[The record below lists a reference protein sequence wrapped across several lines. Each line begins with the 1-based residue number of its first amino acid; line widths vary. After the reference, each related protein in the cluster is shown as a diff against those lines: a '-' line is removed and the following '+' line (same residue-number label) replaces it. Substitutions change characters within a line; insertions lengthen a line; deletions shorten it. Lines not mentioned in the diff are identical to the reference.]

1 MIDIIDKSK
10 IHGYDFEVYSK
21 INWFCVTFINYE
33 DRNKEVVI
41 VNDRAKLIEFYNEYK
56 DDIFISYNGRQ
67 YDTGI
72 FKGILDGMNVGYVND
87 KLIKEGK
94 KPFQVVKNAKKYP
107 LNDYDTILK
116 DKSLKQLEAFMGDDI
131 RETEVDFNIDRPLT
145 QEEIEQ
151 TLYYNHHDV
160 IEVLRVL
167 DYCWDDFEG
176 QLDIIELYGLDMSYF
191 TKTKVQLAVSP
202 KILNAVDQHTLDDE
216 FDIRLPD
223 TIQLSDKYRFIP
235 EWYMNPKN
243 WRYKEHLRSEDNQH
257 NNQLCCTVAGIPH
270 VFAWGGCHGADDK
283 EAVFEG
289 IILHADVASMY
300 PTTDIEYGLLSR
312 KFKNPDDFKQM
323 RDFRLKLKSEKN
335 PKNKA
340 LKPMI
345 NGVYGAGKDRNN
357 PSYDPLMANLTCI
370 FGQMFILDLIDKL
383 EPYCRLLQT
392 NTDGIFVLC
401 ENEEMK
407 NKVIEI
413 TNQVGKRLKMEFEI
427 DEYTKLIQ
435 KDVNNYIA
443 VKKNGELECK
453 GAMVKFNKPIDNDLP
468 ILNDAVRN
476 YLAYDIPVEQTINEC
491 NEYIKFQK
499 VIKLSA
505 KYKEIW
511 YGNGVSGK
519 DNKITS
525 INGELLKG
533 KVHRVFASKRQS
545 DGSIY
550 KLKIEKG
557 VKSYEQFANTP
568 THLFIDNEDIHDK
581 SIPEYLDKEYY
592 INEAKKRIDMFLTKD
607 EEKID
612 ETPYILFDCMNCM
625 NQSSTFYEFL
635 KKCLEKKITKKV
647 LEQYLIADCCNIY
660 GKTKKLLTFRDYF
673 MILNGKDKMTLNT
686 LNKKIKDNNVK
697 NIIISNSEISK
708 SGKSY
713 NNINYEKSLLEIFDI
728 IPNENI
734 NPYEIM
740 TMQINKFD
748 SVRYIDPLLKN
759 DMWFVLNTR
768 NVIAPNLIIY
778 NIKNGEIQYRKVDKK
793 IFKILPLQD
802 GDIIEIKNS
811 KKEFAKKI
819 IGKDEEGKNIIAADI
834 DKELDII
841 TQYEIVYRNYEKG
854 KSLIVDSEDN

>member
-1 MIDIIDKSK
+1 MVIDIIDKSK

-41 VNDRAKLIEFYNEYK
+41 VNDRAKLIEFYNAHK

-145 QEEIEQ
+145 EEEIKQ

-216 FDIRLPD
+216 FDIRLPE
-223 TIQLSDKYRFIP
+223 TIQLSDKYKFIP

-283 EAVFEG
+283 ESVFEG

-413 TNQVGKRLKMEFEI
+413 TNQVGERLKMEFEI

-468 ILNDAVRN
+468 ILNDSVRN
-476 YLAYDIPVEQTINEC
+476 YLAYNIPVEQTINEC

-511 YGNGVSGK
+511 YGNGLSGK

-568 THLFIDNEDIHDK
+568 THLFIDNEDVHDK

-612 ETPYILFDCMNCM
+612 ETPYILFDCMN
-625 NQSSTFYEFL
+625 QSSTFYEFL
-635 KKCLEKKITKKV
+635 KKCLEKKITKQV

-660 GKTKKLLTFRDYF
+660 GKTKKLLVFRDYF
-673 MILNGKDKMTLNT
+673 MLLNGKDKMTLNT
-686 LNKKIKDNNVK
+686 LNKKIKDDNVK

-748 SVRYIDPLLKN
+748 SVRYIDPMLKN

>member
-1 MIDIIDKSK
+1 MVIDIIDKSK

-41 VNDRAKLIEFYNEYK
+41 VNDRAKLIEFYNAHK

-145 QEEIEQ
+145 EEEIKQ

-216 FDIRLPD
+216 FDIRLPE
-223 TIQLSDKYRFIP
+223 TIQLSDKYKFIP

-283 EAVFEG
+283 ESVFEG

-413 TNQVGKRLKMEFEI
+413 TNQVGERLKMEFEI

-476 YLAYDIPVEQTINEC
+476 YLAYNIPVEQTINEC
-491 NEYIKFQK
+491 EEYIKFQK

-533 KVHRVFASKRQS
+533 KVHRVFASKQQS

-557 VKSYEQFANTP
+557 IKSYEQFANTP
-568 THLFIDNEDIHDK
+568 THLFIDNEDVHDK

-612 ETPYILFDCMNCM
+612 ETPYILFDCM

-673 MILNGKDKMTLNT
+673 MILNEKDKMTLNT
-686 LNKKIKDNNVK
+686 LNKKIKDDNVK

-841 TQYEIVYRNYEKG
+841 TQYEILYRNYGKG

>member
-1 MIDIIDKSK
+1 MVIDIIDKSK

-41 VNDRAKLIEFYNEYK
+41 VNDRAKLIEFYNAHK

-145 QEEIEQ
+145 EEEIKQ

-216 FDIRLPD
+216 FDIRLPE
-223 TIQLSDKYRFIP
+223 TIKLSDKYKFIP

-413 TNQVGKRLKMEFEI
+413 TNQVGERLKMEFEI

-476 YLAYDIPVEQTINEC
+476 YLAYDIQVEQTINEC
-491 NEYIKFQK
+491 EEYIKFQK

-557 VKSYEQFANTP
+557 IKSYEQFANTP
-568 THLFIDNEDIHDK
+568 THLFIDNEDVHDK

-612 ETPYILFDCMNCM
+612 ETPYILFDCMN
-625 NQSSTFYEFL
+625 QSSTFYEFL

-660 GKTKKLLTFRDYF
+660 GKTKKLLVFRDYF

-686 LNKKIKDNNVK
+686 LNKKIKDDNVK

-728 IPNENI
+728 IPNEDI

-740 TMQINKFD
+740 SMQIDKFD
-748 SVRYIDPLLKN
+748 SVSYIDPMLKN

>member
-612 ETPYILFDCMNCM
+612 ETPYILFDCMN
-625 NQSSTFYEFL
+625 QSSTFYEFL

-819 IGKDEEGKNIIAADI
+819 IRKDEEGKNIIAADI

-841 TQYEIVYRNYEKG
+841 TQYEIVYRNYEKD

>member
-1 MIDIIDKSK
+1 MVIDIIDKSK

-41 VNDRAKLIEFYNEYK
+41 VNDRAKLIEFYNKYK

-145 QEEIEQ
+145 EEEIKQ

-216 FDIRLPD
+216 FDIRLPE
-223 TIQLSDKYRFIP
+223 TIQLSDKYKFIP

-383 EPYCRLLQT
+383 EPCCRLLQT

-413 TNQVGKRLKMEFEI
+413 TNQVGERLKMEFEI

-568 THLFIDNEDIHDK
+568 THLFIDNEDVHDK

-612 ETPYILFDCMNCM
+612 ETPYILFDCMN
-625 NQSSTFYEFL
+625 QSSTFYEFL

-647 LEQYLIADCCNIY
+647 LEQYLIADCCNVY
-660 GKTKKLLTFRDYF
+660 GKTKKLLTFREYF
-673 MILNGKDKMTLNT
+673 TVLNGKDKITLT
-686 LNKKIKDNNVK
+686 ILNKKIKDDNIK

-748 SVRYIDPLLKN
+748 SVRYVDSSLKN

-841 TQYEIVYRNYEKG
+841 TQYEILYRNYGKG

>member
-1 MIDIIDKSK
+1 MVIDIIDKSK
-10 IHGYDFEVYSK
+10 IFGYDFEVYSK

-41 VNDRAKLIEFYNEYK
+41 VNDRTKLIEFYNSHK

-72 FKGILDGMNVGYVND
+72 FKGILDGMNVGFVND

-145 QEEIEQ
+145 EEEIKQ

-216 FDIRLPD
+216 FDIRLPE
-223 TIQLSDKYRFIP
+223 TIQLSDKYKFIP

-383 EPYCRLLQT
+383 EPYCILLQT

-413 TNQVGKRLKMEFEI
+413 TNQVGERLKMEFEI

-568 THLFIDNEDIHDK
+568 THLFIDNEDVHDK

-607 EEKID
+607 EERVD
-612 ETPYILFDCMNCM
+612 ETPYILFDCMNR
-625 NQSSTFYEFL
+625 SSTFYEFL
-635 KKCLEKKITKKV
+635 KKCTENKITKKI

-660 GKTKKLLTFRDYF
+660 GKTKKLLTFREYF
-673 MILNGKDKMTLNT
+673 TVLNGKDKITLTT
-686 LNKKIKDNNVK
+686 LNKKIKDDNIK

-748 SVRYIDPLLKN
+748 SVRYVDSSLKN

>member
-41 VNDRAKLIEFYNEYK
+41 VNDRAKLIEFYNSHK

-145 QEEIEQ
+145 EEEIKQ

-216 FDIRLPD
+216 FDIRLPE
-223 TIQLSDKYRFIP
+223 TIQLSDKYKFIP

-413 TNQVGKRLKMEFEI
+413 TNQVGERLKMEFEI

-491 NEYIKFQK
+491 EEYIKFQK

-557 VKSYEQFANTP
+557 IKSYEQFANTP
-568 THLFIDNEDIHDK
+568 THLFIDNEDVHDK

-612 ETPYILFDCMNCM
+612 ETPYILFDCMN
-625 NQSSTFYEFL
+625 QSSTFYEFL
-635 KKCLEKKITKKV
+635 KKCLEKKITNKV

-660 GKTKKLLTFRDYF
+660 GKTKKLLVFRDYF

-686 LNKKIKDNNVK
+686 LNKKIKDDNVK

-728 IPNENI
+728 IPNEDI

-740 TMQINKFD
+740 SMQIDKFD
-748 SVRYIDPLLKN
+748 SVSYIDPMLKN

>member
-1 MIDIIDKSK
+1 MVIDIIDKSK

-41 VNDRAKLIEFYNEYK
+41 VNDRAKLIEFYNSHK

-145 QEEIEQ
+145 EEEIKQ

-216 FDIRLPD
+216 FDIRLPE
-223 TIQLSDKYRFIP
+223 TIKLSDKYKFIP

-413 TNQVGKRLKMEFEI
+413 TNQVGERLKMEFEI

-476 YLAYDIPVEQTINEC
+476 YLAYDIQVEQTINEC
-491 NEYIKFQK
+491 EEYIKFQK

-557 VKSYEQFANTP
+557 IKSYEQFANTP
-568 THLFIDNEDIHDK
+568 THLFIDNEDVHDK

-612 ETPYILFDCMNCM
+612 ETPYILFDCMN
-625 NQSSTFYEFL
+625 QSSTFYEFL

-660 GKTKKLLTFRDYF
+660 GKTKKLLVFRDYF

-686 LNKKIKDNNVK
+686 LNKKIKDDNVK

-728 IPNENI
+728 IPNEDI

-740 TMQINKFD
+740 SMQIDKFD
-748 SVRYIDPLLKN
+748 SVSYIDPMLKN

>member
-612 ETPYILFDCMNCM
+612 ETPYILFDCMN
-625 NQSSTFYEFL
+625 QSSTFYEFL

-660 GKTKKLLTFRDYF
+660 GKTKKLLTYRDYF

-819 IGKDEEGKNIIAADI
+819 IGKDKEGKNIIAADI

>member
-1 MIDIIDKSK
+1 MVIDIIDKSK
-10 IHGYDFEVYSK
+10 IHGYDFEVFTK

-612 ETPYILFDCMNCM
+612 ETPYILFDCMN
-625 NQSSTFYEFL
+625 QSSTFYEFL

>member
-1 MIDIIDKSK
+1 MVIDIIDKSK
-10 IHGYDFEVYSK
+10 IHGYDFEVFTK

-216 FDIRLPD
+216 FDIRLPE

-243 WRYKEHLRSEDNQH
+243 WRYKEHLLSEDNQH

-491 NEYIKFQK
+491 EEYIKFQK

-533 KVHRVFASKRQS
+533 KVHRVFASKRQL

-568 THLFIDNEDIHDK
+568 THLFIDNEDVHDK

-612 ETPYILFDCMNCM
+612 ETPYILFDCM

-686 LNKKIKDNNVK
+686 LNKKIKDDNVK

-713 NNINYEKSLLEIFDI
+713 NNINYEKSLLEIFNI

-841 TQYEIVYRNYEKG
+841 TQYEILYRNYGKG

>member
-1 MIDIIDKSK
+1 MVIDIIDKSK
-10 IHGYDFEVYSK
+10 IYGYDFEVYSK

-41 VNDRAKLIEFYNEYK
+41 VNDRAKLIEFYNSHK

-72 FKGILDGMNVGYVND
+72 FKGILDGMNVGFVND

-145 QEEIEQ
+145 EEEIKQ

-216 FDIRLPD
+216 FDIRLPE
-223 TIQLSDKYRFIP
+223 TIQLSDKYKFIP

-413 TNQVGKRLKMEFEI
+413 TNQVGERLKMEFEI

-568 THLFIDNEDIHDK
+568 THLFIDNEDVHDK

-607 EEKID
+607 EERVD
-612 ETPYILFDCMNCM
+612 ETPYILFDCMNR
-625 NQSSTFYEFL
+625 SSTFYEFL
-635 KKCLEKKITKKV
+635 KKCTENKITKKI

-660 GKTKKLLTFRDYF
+660 GKTKKLLTFREYF
-673 MILNGKDKMTLNT
+673 TVLNGKDKITLTT
-686 LNKKIKDNNVK
+686 LNKKIKDDNIK

-748 SVRYIDPLLKN
+748 SVRYVDSSLKN

-841 TQYEIVYRNYEKG
+841 TQYEILYRNYGKG

>member
-1 MIDIIDKSK
+1 MVIDIIDKSK
-10 IHGYDFEVYSK
+10 IHGYDFEVFTK

-257 NNQLCCTVAGIPH
+257 NNQLCCTVACIPH

-413 TNQVGKRLKMEFEI
+413 TNQVGERLKMEFEI

-491 NEYIKFQK
+491 EEYIKFQK

-568 THLFIDNEDIHDK
+568 THLFIDNEDVHDK

-612 ETPYILFDCMNCM
+612 ETPYILFDCMN
-625 NQSSTFYEFL
+625 QSLTFYEFL

-660 GKTKKLLTFRDYF
+660 GKTKKLLIFRDYF

-686 LNKKIKDNNVK
+686 LNKKIKDDNVK

-841 TQYEIVYRNYEKG
+841 TQYEILYRNYGKG

>member
-41 VNDRAKLIEFYNEYK
+41 VNDRAKLIEFYNSHK

-145 QEEIEQ
+145 EEEIKQ

-216 FDIRLPD
+216 FDIRLPE
-223 TIQLSDKYRFIP
+223 TIQLSDKYKFIP

-283 EAVFEG
+283 ESVFEG

-392 NTDGIFVLC
+392 NTDGIFVIC

-413 TNQVGKRLKMEFEI
+413 TNQVGERLKMEFEI

-491 NEYIKFQK
+491 EEYIKFQK

-557 VKSYEQFANTP
+557 IKSYEQFANTP
-568 THLFIDNEDIHDK
+568 THLFIDNEDVHDK

-612 ETPYILFDCMNCM
+612 ETPYILFDCMN
-625 NQSSTFYEFL
+625 QSSTFYEFL

-660 GKTKKLLTFRDYF
+660 GKTKKLLVFRDYF

-686 LNKKIKDNNVK
+686 LNKKIKDDNVK

-728 IPNENI
+728 IPNEDI

-740 TMQINKFD
+740 SMQIDKFD
-748 SVRYIDPLLKN
+748 SVSYIDPMLKN

>member
-1 MIDIIDKSK
+1 MVIDIIDKSK
-10 IHGYDFEVYSK
+10 IHGYDFEVFTK

-216 FDIRLPD
+216 FDIRLPE

-491 NEYIKFQK
+491 EEYIKFQK

-533 KVHRVFASKRQS
+533 KVHRVFASKRQL

-550 KLKIEKG
+550 KQKIEKG

-568 THLFIDNEDIHDK
+568 THLFIDNEDVHDK

-612 ETPYILFDCMNCM
+612 ETPYILFDCM

-686 LNKKIKDNNVK
+686 LNKKIKDDNVK

-713 NNINYEKSLLEIFDI
+713 NNINYEKSLLEIFNI

-819 IGKDEEGKNIIAADI
+819 IGKDEEGRNIIAADI

-841 TQYEIVYRNYEKG
+841 TQYEILYRNYGKG

>member
-1 MIDIIDKSK
+1 MVIDIIDKSK

-41 VNDRAKLIEFYNEYK
+41 VNDRAKLIEFYNAHK

-72 FKGILDGMNVGYVND
+72 FKGIMDGMNVGYVND

-145 QEEIEQ
+145 EEEIKQ

-216 FDIRLPD
+216 FDIRLPE
-223 TIQLSDKYRFIP
+223 TIQLSDKYKFIP

-283 EAVFEG
+283 ESIFEG

-413 TNQVGKRLKMEFEI
+413 TNQVGERLKMEFEI

-511 YGNGVSGK
+511 YGNGVLGK

-568 THLFIDNEDIHDK
+568 THLFIDNEDVHDK

-612 ETPYILFDCMNCM
+612 ETPYILFDCMN
-625 NQSSTFYEFL
+625 QSSTFYEFL

-647 LEQYLIADCCNIY
+647 LEQYLIADCCNVY
-660 GKTKKLLTFRDYF
+660 GKTKKLLTFREYF
-673 MILNGKDKMTLNT
+673 TVLNGKDKITLTT
-686 LNKKIKDNNVK
+686 LNKKIKDDNIK

-748 SVRYIDPLLKN
+748 SVRYVDSSLKN

-841 TQYEIVYRNYEKG
+841 TQYEILYRNYGKG

>member
-1 MIDIIDKSK
+1 MVIDIIDKSK
-10 IHGYDFEVYSK
+10 IYGYDFEVYSK

-41 VNDRAKLIEFYNEYK
+41 VNDRAKLIEFYNSHK

-72 FKGILDGMNVGYVND
+72 FKGILDGMNVGFVND

-131 RETEVDFNIDRPLT
+131 RETEVDFNIDRPLRE
-145 QEEIEQ
+145 EEIKQ

-216 FDIRLPD
+216 FDIRLPE
-223 TIQLSDKYRFIP
+223 TIQLSDKYKFIP

-413 TNQVGKRLKMEFEI
+413 TNQVGERLKMEFEI

-519 DNKITS
+519 DNKITF

-568 THLFIDNEDIHDK
+568 THLFIDNEDVHDK

-607 EEKID
+607 EERVD
-612 ETPYILFDCMNCM
+612 ETPYILFDCMNR
-625 NQSSTFYEFL
+625 SSTFYEFL
-635 KKCLEKKITKKV
+635 KKCTENKITKKI

-660 GKTKKLLTFRDYF
+660 GKTKKLLTFREYF
-673 MILNGKDKMTLNT
+673 TVLNGKDKITLTT
-686 LNKKIKDNNVK
+686 LNKKIKDDNIK

-748 SVRYIDPLLKN
+748 SVRYVDSSLKN

-841 TQYEIVYRNYEKG
+841 TQYEILYRNYGKG

>member
-1 MIDIIDKSK
+1 MVIDIIDKSK

-41 VNDRAKLIEFYNEYK
+41 VNDRAKLIEFYNAHK

-145 QEEIEQ
+145 EEEIKQ

-160 IEVLRVL
+160 VEVLKVL

-216 FDIRLPD
+216 FDIRLPE
-223 TIQLSDKYRFIP
+223 TIKLSDKYKFIP

-413 TNQVGKRLKMEFEI
+413 TNQVGERLKMEFEI

-476 YLAYDIPVEQTINEC
+476 YLAYNIPVEQTINEC

-557 VKSYEQFANTP
+557 IKSYEQFANTP
-568 THLFIDNEDIHDK
+568 THLFIDNEDVHDK

-612 ETPYILFDCMNCM
+612 ETPYILFDCM

-686 LNKKIKDNNVK
+686 LNKKIKDDNVK

-728 IPNENI
+728 IPNEDI

-740 TMQINKFD
+740 SMQIDKFD
-748 SVRYIDPLLKN
+748 SVSYIDPMLKN

>member
-1 MIDIIDKSK
+1 MVIDIIDKSK
-10 IHGYDFEVYSK
+10 IYGYDFEVYSK

-41 VNDRAKLIEFYNEYK
+41 VNDRAKLIEFYNSHK

-72 FKGILDGMNVGYVND
+72 FKGILDGMNVGFVND

-145 QEEIEQ
+145 EEEIKQ

-216 FDIRLPD
+216 FDIRLPE
-223 TIQLSDKYRFIP
+223 TIQLSDKYKFIP

-519 DNKITS
+519 DNKITF

-568 THLFIDNEDIHDK
+568 THLFIDNEDVHDK

-607 EEKID
+607 EERVD
-612 ETPYILFDCMNCM
+612 ETPYILFDCMNR
-625 NQSSTFYEFL
+625 SSTFYEFL
-635 KKCLEKKITKKV
+635 KKCTENKITKKI

-660 GKTKKLLTFRDYF
+660 GKTKKLLTFREYF
-673 MILNGKDKMTLNT
+673 TVLNGKDKITLTT
-686 LNKKIKDNNVK
+686 LNKKIKDDNIK

-748 SVRYIDPLLKN
+748 SVRYVDSSLKN

-819 IGKDEEGKNIIAADI
+819 IGKDEEGKNIIVADI

-841 TQYEIVYRNYEKG
+841 TQYEILYRNYGKG

>member
-1 MIDIIDKSK
+1 MVIDIIDKSK
-10 IHGYDFEVYSK
+10 IFGYDFEVYSK

-33 DRNKEVVI
+33 DRNKEIVI
-41 VNDRAKLIEFYNEYK
+41 VNDRAKLIEFYNAHK

-72 FKGILDGMNVGYVND
+72 FKGILDGMNVGFVND

-145 QEEIEQ
+145 EEEIKQ

-216 FDIRLPD
+216 FDIRLPE
-223 TIQLSDKYRFIP
+223 TIQLSDKYKFIP

-413 TNQVGKRLKMEFEI
+413 TNQVGERLKMEFEI

-568 THLFIDNEDIHDK
+568 THLFIDNEDVHDK

-612 ETPYILFDCMNCM
+612 ETPYILFDCMN
-625 NQSSTFYEFL
+625 QSSTFYEFL

-647 LEQYLIADCCNIY
+647 LEQYLIADCCNVY
-660 GKTKKLLTFRDYF
+660 GKTKKLLTFREYF
-673 MILNGKDKMTLNT
+673 TVLNGKDKITLTT
-686 LNKKIKDNNVK
+686 LNKKIKDDNIK

-748 SVRYIDPLLKN
+748 SVRYVDSSLKN

-841 TQYEIVYRNYEKG
+841 TQYEILYRNYGKG